1 MVTVWIATWKIV
13 LILTLAAFAVM
24 TVFVTV
30 GGAVDI
36 RDLFRQLRAAEEERE
51 QVL

>member
-1 MVTVWIATWKIV
+1 MLTFWIITWKLV

-24 TVFVTV
+24 AVFVTV

-36 RDLFRQLRAAEEERE
+36 RNLLRRLQAGEGEGEES
-51 QVL
+51 